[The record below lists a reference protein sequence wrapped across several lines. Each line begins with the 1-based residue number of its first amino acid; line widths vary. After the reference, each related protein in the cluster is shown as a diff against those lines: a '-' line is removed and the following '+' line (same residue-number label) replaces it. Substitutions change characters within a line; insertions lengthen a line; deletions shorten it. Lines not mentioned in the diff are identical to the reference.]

1 MAVAG
6 TEGGRTINLKKIFLL
21 GKKNMNLWRD
31 INLQCLRHLRKIGWK
46 EYDPCGRQ
54 IDEFLVYLFNYYSR
68 YLSEC
73 PRKVFFSREFQRPKD
88 KNLDSGLE
96 AILKT
101 VRDGGSLS
109 RFLSRQT
116 LIDNCFSHYDAM
128 LNEWNIYHFH
138 LSDEIAKN
146 SLVKRTRELLFAFV
160 TDDSFYCIQIGD
172 HDSFTD
178 TALLDIIHN
187 NWPSLLEPFT
197 IRSDAKLGSVLTK
210 DERKTLRKKRM
221 NALTTLSDGTTIGLL
236 NFGSMMNGSQVQ
248 CYCDAIYI
256 RRILKLIEQNISSLE
271 FHDFLFSSPLA
282 AQLCRYTPVWRL
294 VKIHSLSFLEIE
306 DVSNGY
312 KILVKRFEN
321 QCWYFIFPFAT
332 THFYDPSK
340 LPNRISLFPIQLNF
354 TNQD

>member
-1 MAVAG
+1 
-6 TEGGRTINLKKIFLL
+6 
-21 GKKNMNLWRD
+21 MNLWRD

-54 IDEFLVYLFNYYSR
+54 LDEFLICFLNYYSR

-73 PRKVFFSREFQRPKD
+73 PRKVSFSKEFQYPKD
-88 KNLDSGLE
+88 KDLKSGLE
-96 AILKT
+96 TILKT

-116 LIDNCFSHYDAM
+116 LIDKCFSRYDAM

-138 LSDEIAKN
+138 LSDKIVGN
-146 SLVKRTRELLFAFV
+146 GLVKRTRELLFAFV

-197 IRSDAKLGSVLTK
+197 IRSDVKLESVLTK
-210 DERKTLRKKRM
+210 DERKTLRRKRV
-221 NALTTLSDGTTIGLL
+221 NAVATLSDGTTIGLL

-248 CYCDAIYI
+248 CYYDAIYI
-256 RRILKLIEQNISSLE
+256 HRILKLIERNISSLE
-271 FHDFLFSSPLA
+271 FQDFLSSSPSATL
-282 AQLCRYTPVWRL
+282 LCHYTPVWRL
-294 VKIHSLSFLEIE
+294 VRILSLQSLEIE
-306 DVSNGY
+306 DISNGY
-312 KILVKRFEN
+312 KILVKRLKN
-321 QCWYFIFPFAT
+321 QCWYFIFPFALT
-332 THFYDPSK
+332 SFHDPSK
-340 LPNRISLFPIQLNF
+340 IPNHVYKFPLSAQS
-354 TNQD
+354 

>member
-1 MAVAG
+1 
-6 TEGGRTINLKKIFLL
+6 
-21 GKKNMNLWRD
+21 MNLWRD
-31 INLQCLRHLRKIGWK
+31 VNLQCLRHLRKLGWK
-46 EYDPCGRQ
+46 EFDPCGRQ
-54 IDEFLVYLFNYYSR
+54 INEFLVYFLNYYSR
-68 YLSEC
+68 YLSEY
-73 PRKVFFSREFQRPKD
+73 PRRVFFSREFKYPKD
-88 KNLDSGLE
+88 KDLQSGLE
-96 AILKT
+96 EILKT
-101 VRDGGSLS
+101 VRGGGNLS

-116 LIDNCFSHYDAM
+116 LIDKSFSHYDAL

-138 LSDEIAKN
+138 LSDKTIKN
-146 SLVKRTRELLFAFV
+146 GLVKRTRYLLFAFV

-172 HDSFTD
+172 HDFFTD

-197 IRSDAKLGSVLTK
+197 IRNDVKVGSVLTK
-210 DERKTLRKKRM
+210 SELKALRSNHV
-221 NALTTLSDGTTIGLL
+221 NAFSKLSDGTTVGLI
-236 NFGSMMNGSQVQ
+236 NYGSMMNGSQVQ
-248 CYCDAIYI
+248 CYCEAIYI
-256 RRILKLIEQNISSLE
+256 HKILRLVERNICSLA
-271 FHDFLFSSPLA
+271 FHDFLVSSPSTA
-282 AQLCRYTPVWRL
+282 HLCCYTPVWRL
-294 VKIHSLSFLEIE
+294 VKIRSLSFLEIE